1 MAELLYLHSRMGL
14 RRDGTTVSD
23 PLDWPA
29 PGRAYKGFGEYNQRD
44 LLALWCDLMSTSDGE
59 PTRSSTLD

>member
-1 MAELLYLHSRMGL
+1 MGL